1 MTMTE
6 DRRRDRT
13 GGPGGRATRFT
24 QLPFGLVL
32 LVVAV
37 AALRIAQYHW
47 REGAALIGVALLLA
61 GLLRAV
67 LPTDRAGLLAIR
79 VKLVDVVTY
88 AGLAAL
94 ILYVALTITGG
105 PFSAS

>member
-1 MTMTE
+1 MTIMTE
-6 DRRRDRT
+6 DRRDRADHR
-13 GGPGGRATRFT
+13 PRRSRFT
-24 QLPFGLVL
+24 QLPFAAVL

-47 REGAALIGVALLLA
+47 REGAALIGGALLLA
-61 GLLRAV
+61 GLLRAI
-67 LPTDRAGLLAIR
+67 LSTEKAGLLAIR
-79 VKLVDVVTY
+79 GKIVDIVTY

-105 PFSAS
+105 PLSSS

>member
-1 MTMTE
+1 MTE
-6 DRRRDRT
+6 DRRDRADR
-13 GGPGGRATRFT
+13 RARQARLT
-24 QLPFGLVL
+24 QVPFGVVL

-47 REGAALIGVALLLA
+47 REGAALIGGALLLA

-67 LPTDRAGLLAIR
+67 LTTEKAGLLAIR
-79 VKLVDVVTY
+79 GKIVDIVTY

-94 ILYVALTITGG
+94 ILFVALTITGG
-105 PFSAS
+105 PFSS